1 MTATAASAPPV
12 VGELAPDFTLP
23 STSGEKVTLSQ
34 FRGKEHVLLAFFP
47 MAFTSTCTAE
57 LCAFS
62 DDYDQFA
69 GRDVVVFGV
78 SVDAIPSLKAFK
90 AQEEIKSE
98 LLSDFKR
105 EVVGPWGLLFADTF
119 FSNRAYVLVDK
130 AGIVRWVHVEPNPG
144 SKRENAEVFAQIA
157 ALG

>member
-1 MTATAASAPPV
+1 MTATAARLPQ
-12 VGELAPDFTLP
+12 VGAHVSDFTLP

-34 FRGKEHVLLAFFP
+34 FRGSKHVLLAFFP

-62 DDYDQFA
+62 EDLDQFA
-69 GRDVVVFGV
+69 SKDVAVFGI
-78 SVDAIPSLKAFK
+78 SVDALPSLKAFQAK
-90 AQEEIKSE
+90 ENIKE
-98 LLSDFKR
+98 DLLSDFKR

-119 FSNRAYVLVDK
+119 FSNRAYVLLDK
-130 AGIVRWVHVEPNPG
+130 AGIVRWVHVEATLG
-144 SKRENAEVFAQIA
+144 TRRENAEVLAQIT